1 MPIGIS
7 SPSSVLKMEMDFR
20 RINFFTINRIA
31 TARIVPVVK
40 IKVKI
45 PKDDI

>member
-1 MPIGIS
+1 
-7 SPSSVLKMEMDFR
+7 MEMDFR
-20 RINFFTINRIA
+20 RINFFAINRIA
-31 TARIVPVVK
+31 TARTVPVVK